1 MIFNI
6 DLIPYVPDVPDK
18 VPAVGQTDRNK
29 AEYKIENNGY

>member
-6 DLIPYVPDVPDK
+6 DLIPYVPDK